1 MNAGKDQTLTLPT
14 SANLTGT
21 AIDDGLPADT
31 LTLTWSVF
39 SGPGSVTFGSA
50 NAAATTAKFSV
61 AGNYVLRL
69 TADDG
74 GVSSTDDVSI
84 IVNDLLQNPSFDV
97 DGNSDGRPDAW
108 TSNAQFTRNGVAV
121 QSGSYSGRHYSTTNS
136 SYTIGQT
143 VNNLT
148 AGTNYNFSG
157 WVNIP
162 QTTDVFSLT
171 LEVQWFNASNVLIG
185 TATVWDNAKAS
196 LIAPTGTKYAKVN
209 MVVSSLNATIYVDN
223 FSFLPN

>member
-1 MNAGKDQTLTLPT
+1 M
-14 SANLTGT
+14 
-21 AIDDGLPADT
+21 
-31 LTLTWSVF
+31 
-39 SGPGSVTFGSA
+39 
-50 NAAATTAKFSV
+50 
-61 AGNYVLRL
+61 
-69 TADDG
+69 
-74 GVSSTDDVSI
+74 
-84 IVNDLLQNPSFDV
+84 
-97 DGNSDGRPDAW
+97 
-108 TSNAQFTRNGVAV
+108 

-143 VNNLT
+143 VNNLI

-185 TATVWDNAKAS
+185 TATVKKYSAPTAWDNAKAS